1 MEEVSLQ
8 PKHYLTCLWPGMAEL
23 WWRGRFSALPA
34 AIAFAAVVNALLV
47 AKFIYSD
54 WLSGGLVLLAC
65 WVVAAAWVV
74 LTIRAI
80 RELPLLLTPLQASE
94 EPDRFPEAQIA
105 FLRGDYPEA
114 EKLLGENLA
123 IEPRDP
129 PALLLLSAIYRH
141 TGRLH
146 ASKLL
151 LTEIRKLE
159 VADNW
164 GLEFAAEQARL
175 ERDIEAREE
184 SESEGH
190 PDEDDDEGASAES
203 GESDSGESENPV
215 ESENPAENENAGEN
229 EGEPGNEDVDQEIVA
244 SRSRGTNDDTIDNSP
259 ADDLAEDLVDGLA
272 ADQCQEHDQADDDGT
287 SYEDDSLGNRA
298 A

>member
-1 MEEVSLQ
+1 
-8 PKHYLTCLWPGMAEL
+8 MAEL

-34 AIAFAAVVNALLV
+34 AIAFAAVVNALLI

-65 WVVAAAWVV
+65 WVVAAAWLV

-94 EPDRFPEAQIA
+94 EPDRFPDAQVA
-105 FLRGDYPEA
+105 FLRGDYEAA

-146 ASKLL
+146 ASQLL

-164 GLEFAAEQARL
+164 GLEFAAEQSRL
-175 ERDIEAREE
+175 ERDIAAREE
-184 SESEGH
+184 DQIEEEAEDEAGEAAQPEPEDEAH
-190 PDEDDDEGASAES
+190 PEATERTEQATDAEDSAQRDPERGA
-203 GESDSGESENPV
+203 ESDSGAASERTGASLSEDLV
-215 ESENPAENENAGEN
+215 EN
-229 EGEPGNEDVDQEIVA
+229 
-244 SRSRGTNDDTIDNSP
+244 
-259 ADDLAEDLVDGLA
+259 LAEDQSRERGDEDLPN
-272 ADQCQEHDQADDDGT
+272 HNDDNEGSGEPVRT
-287 SYEDDSLGNRA
+287 NRA

>member
-34 AIAFAAVVNALLV
+34 AIAFAAVVNALLI

-159 VADNW
+159 VADSW

-184 SESEGH
+184 SEPEG
-190 PDEDDDEGASAES
+190 DADDDEAASAEPD
-203 GESDSGESENPV
+203 ESAEQDEG
-215 ESENPAENENAGEN
+215 ENEN
-229 EGEPGNEDVDQEIVA
+229 EPSNDDVDQEVVA
-244 SRSRGTNDDTIDNSP
+244 SRSRGTNDDIIDNSP

-287 SYEDDSLGNRA
+287 SYEDDSLGSRA

>member
-1 MEEVSLQ
+1 
-8 PKHYLTCLWPGMAEL
+8 MAEL

-34 AIAFAAVVNALLV
+34 AIAFAAVVNALLI

-65 WVVAAAWVV
+65 WVVAAAWGV

-159 VADNW
+159 VADSW

-184 SESEGH
+184 SEPEG
-190 PDEDDDEGASAES
+190 DADDDEAASAEPD
-203 GESDSGESENPV
+203 ESAEQDEG
-215 ESENPAENENAGEN
+215 ENEN
-229 EGEPGNEDVDQEIVA
+229 EPSNDDVDQEVVA
-244 SRSRGTNDDTIDNSP
+244 SRSRGTNDDIIDNSP

-272 ADQCQEHDQADDDGT
+272 ADQCQEHDLADDDGT
-287 SYEDDSLGNRA
+287 SYEDDSLGSRA